1 MYLYAEYNISRVGID
16 NNMVEDRHSM
26 LAELVSCH
34 EAEKPSAAPVIS
46 MPPKP
51 EYEQMV
57 LPFA

>member
-1 MYLYAEYNISRVGID
+1 MQILDID

-26 LAELVSCH
+26 LTELVSCP